1 MAEWTSAIF
10 AGASSALAGWSSF
23 SAWRTLRVQQE
34 ASQNAERG
42 STARREAESHEHV
55 RNLHHG
61 RRLTDMAARV
71 WRVENILMEH
81 KNILMEHTQKLG
93 ELMCTQRVMIVMLI
107 IIIVMLVKPTVMLD
121 LGLGANARSEQ
132 LRSHSPH
139 QWMCHASGVAKHF
152 GITLPR
158 CAPKAVQASMP
169 SMSLLVVH
177 GMLAVFGGL
186 VCYFAGYY
194 ARAPAR
200 PPATAAAVAPAAA
213 APGIAATARALPSAS
228 AAAPATPP
236 PAAHSPGS
244 PSLEEPQ
251 GQNSGDR
258 FRVACFTMLEGEDR
272 DGAAALY
279 TRAKIDHMVEAHA
292 ALSYI
297 SQTSSR
303 ANRGS

>member
-1 MAEWTSAIF
+1 MAEWKSAIF
-10 AGASSALAGWSSF
+10 AGASSALAGWSSL

-42 STARREAESHEHV
+42 STARREAESHEHA

-71 WRVENILMEH
+71 WRVE
-81 KNILMEHTQKLG
+81 NILMEHTQKLG

-107 IIIVMLVKPTVMLD
+107 IIIATIIVMIVMLIIIIVMLVKPTVVLD
-121 LGLGANARSEQ
+121 LGLGANARAER

-158 CAPKAVQASMP
+158 CAPKAFQASMP
-169 SMSLLVVH
+169 SMSLLVGH
-177 GMLAVFGGL
+177 GMLAGFGGL

-200 PPATAAAVAPAAA
+200 PC
-213 APGIAATARALPSAS
+213 ILCILFILSCILRR
-228 AAAPATPP
+228 
-236 PAAHSPGS
+236 
-244 PSLEEPQ
+244 
-251 GQNSGDR
+251 NSKRRGHANGR
-258 FRVACFTMLEGEDR
+258 STHTHR
-272 DGAAALY
+272 Y
-279 TRAKIDHMVEAHA
+279 T
-292 ALSYI
+292 
-297 SQTSSR
+297 Q
-303 ANRGS
+303 